1 MAIIYG
7 LFSSIWGLN
16 KKTACRTL
24 GMVKQA
30 LTLDLRHQREMGH
43 PMTPDP
49 RETVPHHHGN
59 VQCQDEQNPITFGPL
74 DRCWNWR
81 LSCELHCNLAKPE
94 TSAQGGKDLTSALE
108 RRRLTTA
115 KLLPDTPPKS
125 TQGFRKAIVGLRV
138 AYTGSC
144 TLARA
149 FFCGKPPWQ
158 TNAFCWFA
166 MGTRMSIF
174 EILYNVI

>member
-49 RETVPHHHGN
+49 RETPG
-59 VQCQDEQNPITFGPL
+59 QDEQNPITFGPL

-125 TQGFRKAIVGLRV
+125 TQGFRKA
-138 AYTGSC
+138 
-144 TLARA
+144 RA
-149 FFCGKPPWQ
+149 FWRIVIGSYMLGSPPWQ
-158 TNAFCWFA
+158 ANAFLGF
-166 MGTRMSIF
+166 
-174 EILYNVI
+174 